1 MYTVRSAKREHKR
14 YMNHLRPRYTEDVIA
29 WKEVLMDTL
38 YDIFDIIAPSDTE
51 IVVSRRNSK
60 IKHVEPLIPDPKRKK
75 NILIFLGK

>member
-1 MYTVRSAKREHKR
+1 
-14 YMNHLRPRYTEDVIA
+14 
-29 WKEVLMDTL
+29 MDTL

-75 NILIFLGK
+75 KYINFPRKIVSRGMCCRERTDNKELIHFN